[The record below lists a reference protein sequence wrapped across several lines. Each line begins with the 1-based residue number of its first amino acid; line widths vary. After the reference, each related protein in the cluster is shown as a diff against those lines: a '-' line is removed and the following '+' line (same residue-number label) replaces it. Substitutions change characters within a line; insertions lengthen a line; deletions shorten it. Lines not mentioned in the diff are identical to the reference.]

1 MIQQVIR
8 MKSHIEMSTRIQN
21 LFTALLAVLVVT
33 TLNSCFD
40 SSTEQAP
47 PSVNVPPPEKPL
59 ISNDTLSVPPD
70 TQGIVDV
77 LGNDQ
82 TTDGSTLVIEQFDAT
97 SAHGGIVMNNGDGT
111 LTYTPANGYEGED
124 SFSYTVKTS
133 KGAIEKGQVAVT
145 VSNDVIPNG
154 KAFYADN
161 CSVCHSMGTEDTT
174 TAFNASN
181 LSLSASRIA
190 KNLTAYGGDFKLMG
204 AFYDIPQVNVDELK
218 AYIQSL

>member
-1 MIQQVIR
+1 
-8 MKSHIEMSTRIQN
+8 
-21 LFTALLAVLVVT
+21 
-33 TLNSCFD
+33 
-40 SSTEQAP
+40 
-47 PSVNVPPPEKPL
+47 
-59 ISNDTLSVPPD
+59 
-70 TQGIVDV
+70 
-77 LGNDQ
+77 
-82 TTDGSTLVIEQFDAT
+82 
-97 SAHGGIVMNNGDGT
+97 MNNGDGT